1 MDTSRSPGTART
13 GDPASAVRPAT
24 ATGHQPVAIVGLSC
38 RLPGA
43 ADPAAFWRLLR
54 DGECAVGRVPAGRET
69 AGGHWGGFIDGADRF
84 DAEFFGITPREA
96 AVLDPQQRLMLELA
110 WEAFEDARI
119 AADRIR
125 GSETGVFIGA
135 MRDDY
140 ALLLGR
146 AGRSAV
152 NHHAMPGVSRGVIA
166 NRVSH
171 FLGLG
176 GPSLVI
182 DAGQASSL
190 VAVHTAMESLRRGES
205 SLALAGGVNLNL
217 AAETGLVAEEFGG
230 LSPDGRSHTF
240 DHRANGFVRG
250 EGGVALV
257 LRPLPDALAAGDR
270 IYGVLRGGAVNNDGA
285 AENLTTPSSQ
295 AQAQVLRQAY
305 ASAGVRPDAVQYVE
319 LHGTGTP
326 VGDPVEAAA
335 LGTVLGRARDTA
347 DPLLVGSAKTNVG
360 HLEAAAG
367 GVGLLKTV
375 LALHHGRIPASL
387 HFERPNPEIPLTELN
402 LRVAADPVEWPA
414 GDRPRIAGV
423 SAFGMG
429 GTNAHVVV
437 EEAPEEAAP
446 VGGDDVVSSAEP
458 SAVSSI
464 EPSVVPWVLSAR
476 SGAGL
481 RGQAAGLLGSVD
493 AADPVDVGWSLLTTR
508 ARFEHRAVVL
518 GGYGAGLSALAAG
531 EPAGGVVSGVAGPV
545 GRTVFVFPGQGAQWA
560 GMAVGL
566 LESSPVFAERMR
578 ECEVALSAFV
588 DWSLLGV
595 LRGDA
600 GAPSLERVDVVQP
613 ASFAVMV
620 SLAAL
625 WRSYGVEPAAV
636 VGHSQGEIAAACVA
650 GALSLEDAAR
660 VVCLRSRAI
669 ARLSGSGGMASVAA
683 PVERVEELLAGWS
696 GRVWVAAVNSGSQVV
711 VSGQADAVGEVVAE
725 CERLGVR
732 ARRIAVDYASHS
744 PAMDALRDDLS
755 TALTDITPR
764 AGQMP
769 VLSTVTGEFTDG
781 LQMDGGYWF
790 TNLRSRVR
798 FAEAVEKLAA
808 EGFGTFVEVSSHPVT
823 TTAVQEVTD
832 GTEGVV
838 VTGSLRRHDGGLDR
852 FLASA
857 AELWVRGVEVDWTA
871 TFQGARPRTVD
882 LPTYPF
888 QRRRHWFDTVAPEPA
903 EGEVGVAAAR
913 LAEARDEA
921 ERRRVL
927 LELVRAHAAAV
938 LGHTDATTIPARTQ
952 FKDAGF
958 DSQSSLRLRN
968 RICEALGVDL
978 STTVLYD
985 HPTPERLVEHV
996 QARIGGATGPDA
1008 KAPVGRP
1015 SYDEPI
1021 AIVGMGCRFPGGV
1034 RSPEDLW
1041 ELVRSGTD
1049 AVSPFPVDRGW
1060 DLRRLLADPDAPGG
1074 SAVREGGFLHDA
1086 GDFDADFFGISPREA
1101 LAMDPQQRLLLETS
1115 WEALERAGID
1125 PSRLGGTGTGVF
1137 VGAMHQ
1143 EYGPRLHEASD
1154 GLEGYALTG
1163 TTASTASG
1171 RISYV
1176 LGLEGP
1182 AMTVDTACSAS
1193 LVALHLAVRSLRAGE
1208 CSLALAGAATVMSTP
1223 GIFVEFSRQR
1233 GLAPDG
1239 RCKAFSDDAD
1249 GTGWAEGVGTLVLER
1264 LSDARRHGHRVL
1276 AVVEGTAVNQDGASN
1291 GLTAPHGPS
1300 QRRVIQQALTSAGLR
1315 PDDVD
1320 AVEAHGTGTV
1330 LGDPIEAQALIDVY
1344 GRGRSPE
1351 RPLWLGSL
1359 KSNIGHAQAAAGLGG
1374 VMKMVLA
1381 MRHGLLPRT
1390 LHAETPSSHVDW
1402 SSGEV
1407 RLLNEPVPWAAGD
1420 RRRRA
1425 GVSSFGISGTN
1436 AHVIL
1441 AEPPLESAEQAGAS
1455 DPTGQAGPT
1464 HLAEPNEQ
1472 AGPTVPA
1479 PQADA
1484 TAQAEPAL
1492 QHGPTGR
1499 PLTQPTGSAEQAG
1512 DAPTQALP
1520 GAADGCAALPYV
1532 LSART
1537 PQALREQARRLR
1549 GALRAGPAGRT
1560 ADIAYTLA
1568 TSRARF
1574 AERAVLLADGPA
1586 ALDEGLAAFAAGGEP
1601 AGLVRGRPSG
1611 DDRVVFVFPGQGGQW
1626 PGMAAGLL
1634 DSSPVFAARAA
1645 ECDRALA
1652 EFVDFSLIDV
1662 LRGADG
1668 APSLDRVD
1676 VVQPAL
1682 WATMVCLAELWQSQ
1696 GIRPAAVVG
1705 HSQGEIAAACVAG
1718 ALSLRDGAR
1727 VVALRSRALLALA
1740 GRGTMASV
1748 FQSVERVG
1756 EIVARY
1762 EGRVS
1767 VAATNGPRSVVV
1779 SGETDAVA
1787 EFLAECVE
1795 LGIDGRAVPVDYASH
1810 SAQVEAIEADLARLL
1825 APIEPRRAQVPFHST
1840 LTGTVLEGTELTGD
1854 YWYRNLRGTVR
1865 FEETVRDLAGSGHRI
1880 FLEASPHPTLTIA
1893 VQQTLES
1900 AGAAD
1905 GVAIGSLRRGDGGL
1919 GRFRES
1925 LAQAQVHGVEPDW
1938 EQVFAGRDVR
1948 RVELP
1953 TYPFERQRYWW
1964 TPPAMAPAGPA
1975 ADEHPAAAWRYDVAW
1990 HPVPDAPAAELTGRW
2005 LVAARDEDV
2014 AAATDAA
2021 GAAGHRE
2028 VVEALRGAG
2037 ARAVLCLLPDELPGP
2052 EAITRAVD
2060 GQQVTGVLS
2069 LLALSGGT
2077 EPAARVAGL
2086 AALLRALDRAGVDA
2100 PLWCATRGAVA
2111 VGPSDPAPDAALAA
2125 LWGAGRAVAV
2135 EQPRSWGGLV
2145 DLPVRWDARS
2155 GDRLAALLAGRQG
2168 EDQAAIRPAGLFAR
2182 RLVPARRPATG
2193 PRPYRPHGTVLVTGG
2208 TGALGRRLARRLA
2221 DGGADHVVLLSRGGG
2236 DRAATA
2242 ALADE
2247 LSGSGCEVT
2256 AVACDVTDR
2265 TALAAVLARTGQDHR
2280 PLTAVFHA
2288 AGACELAELKDVR
2301 PEDLPALLAAKVE
2314 GARHLDELLAD
2325 TPLDAFVLFSSVSG
2339 TWGVAEH
2346 GTYGA
2351 ANAYLDALAQARRSR
2366 GGTATSV
2373 AWGPWG
2379 GGGMIEDSRF
2389 ASLAATG
2396 LPVLDPEQALE
2407 ALQLV
2412 LDHDETAVAV
2422 ADVDWDR
2429 FGPVF
2434 TSARPSPLLSG
2445 LVTASKDPAGPEAAD
2460 LPASAFHARL
2470 AELPE
2475 DAQRDLALDLVR
2487 EHTAKVLG
2495 HGEPQAL
2502 AADRAF
2508 RDLGF
2513 DSLTAVEL
2521 RNRLAT
2527 ATGTQLPTTLVF
2539 DHPSPALLAE
2549 HLLHQV
2555 RGRQPVEAAPPSAG
2569 AASDEPLAI
2578 VGMACRLPGGID
2590 GPDALWRLLVDG
2602 GDVVGPLPG
2611 DRGWDVEALYD
2622 PDPDR
2627 HGTSYARAGGFL
2639 DGAADFDHEFF
2650 GISAREALAMDPQ
2663 QRLLLQTSWAAFE
2676 HAGIVPADLKGSD
2689 TGVFAGVLPPDYGL
2703 PHGMPGELEG
2713 YHVTGGAPSVVSGR
2727 LAYQFGFT
2735 GPAVSIDTACSSSLV
2750 ALHMAARA
2758 LAAGECRLALVA
2770 GVAVM
2775 STPTPLISF
2784 SRQRALSADGRCRS
2798 FAEDANGFG
2807 MAEGVGV
2814 LLVEPLSAARR
2825 AGHRVL
2831 AVVRGSAVNQDGA
2844 SNGLTAPNGPAQQRV
2859 IRQALNR
2866 AGLGPDEV
2874 DAVEAHGTG
2883 TRLGDPIEAQA
2894 LIATYGTGRPA
2905 DRPLWLGSAKSNL
2918 GHTQSAAGVVGV
2930 IKMVQALRHG
2940 LLPAT
2945 LHATEPTSRVDWESG
2960 AVRLLAESR
2969 PWPKNGRPRR
2979 AGVSAFGISGTNAHV
2994 ILEQAPP
3001 LPEVQAPPL
3010 PEAGEEHPHR
3020 PETSGTEGSPA
3031 GARPVVPW
3039 LLSARDPEALREQA
3053 AALVPLARQADPAD
3067 VAWSLATT
3075 RARFEHRAVVVGGYE
3090 SGLSALAAGEPA
3102 GSVVSGVAGPVGR
3115 TVFVFPGQGAQWA
3128 GMAVELMAA
3137 SPVFAERMR
3146 ECEVALSAFVDWSL
3160 LAVLR
3165 GDADAPSL
3173 ERVDVVQPASFAVM
3187 VSLAALWRS
3196 YGVEPDAVVG
3206 HSQGEIAAACVAGAL
3221 SLEDAARVVCLRSRA
3236 LTAVTGHGAMAIV
3249 ALPEDQAGD
3258 LLSDHADQVSVAAVN
3273 GPGTVVL
3280 SGDRAALEAVS
3291 RTCRQRGVRMRM
3303 IPVDYASHSV
3313 HVEKILDELAG
3324 LLAPV
3329 RPRHPEVP
3337 FLSTVTGEWI
3347 DTPALDAAYWC
3358 ANLRRPVR
3366 FAEAV
3371 RTLAEQGYGC
3381 FVESSPHPVL
3391 LAAVDDTLADRDDAF
3406 AVGSLRRDDGGADR
3420 FLLSLAEAWVR
3431 GAPVDF
3437 GPAVPGGPDRLVEL
3451 PTYPFRRRRHWLES
3465 PAEATARKEAALID
3479 GWRYRIDWTPVSG
3492 TGTPSLAGDWIVLTP
3507 NEPVRPDLVRA
3518 VLKGLARHGATV
3530 HPVTARELARGC
3542 APLPE
3547 GITGILSLAALD
3559 ERPGDD
3565 DPVVTVGL
3573 ADTVTCVRELAARAP
3588 HVPLWTATSGA
3599 VGTTA
3604 DDPVRRPAQAQVWG
3618 LGVVLGLDEPGRV
3631 CGLVD
3636 LPDELT
3642 EDDAARLAESLSG
3655 VTGEH
3660 EVAVRAGTTLARRLV
3675 PDPAPEAEP
3684 WRPRGTVLITGGTG
3698 GLGSHV
3704 ARWAARNGAAHL
3716 ILTSRRGP
3724 DAPGADELHTELT
3737 ALGAARVTVAACDV
3751 ADRDQL
3757 AALLATVDDTAPL
3770 SAVVHA
3776 AGVTQPAVP
3785 VGELSTADLA
3795 GVLRAKV
3802 EGARNLDALTRH
3814 ADLDAFVLFS
3824 SGAGTWGDA
3833 GKAGYAAANAYL
3845 DAFAAERRARGAVA
3859 TSVAW
3864 GAWDAGMVDGDVA
3877 DLLTRRG
3884 LRLMRPERAVRALAL
3899 AVGNGD
3905 TTVALASFDLARW
3918 VPLYTTDRDRRLVA
3932 ALAPQTAPGTDGDH
3946 APAPERAA
3954 ATADRLAGL
3963 SAEERETALTD
3974 IVRREAAAVLKAGG
3988 PDEIRPRRPFK
3999 ELGFD
4004 SLTALEFRN
4013 RLAAA
4018 TGRRLPATLV
4028 FDHPTPATLVRHLS
4042 GGTADGGNDVSA
4054 DLDRLEARLAA
4065 LPDEERTRLGLA
4077 DRLRALLRRLEPAAE
4092 DTADPQDDLTAASND
4107 EIFDLIDRELGI
4119 G

>member
-13 GDPASAVRPAT
+13 GDPAPAVRPAT

-43 ADPAAFWRLLR
+43 ADPAAFWRLLC

-125 GSETGVFIGA
+125 GSATGVFIGA

-285 AENLTTPSSQ
+285 AENLTTPSSR

-335 LGTVLGRARDTA
+335 LGTVLGSARDTA

-446 VGGDDVVSSAEP
+446 VGGDDVVSSVEP

-481 RGQAAGLLGSVD
+481 RGQATGLLSSVD
-493 AADPVDVGWSLLTTR
+493 AADPGDVGWSLVTTR

-518 GGYGAGLSALAAG
+518 GGYGSGLSALAAG

-545 GRTVFVFPGQGAQWA
+545 GRTVFVFPGQGAQWV
-560 GMAVGL
+560 GMGAAL
-566 LESSPVFAERMR
+566 LKCSPVFAARLR

-683 PVERVEELLAGWS
+683 PVERVEELLAGWP
-696 GRVWVAAVNSGSQVV
+696 GRVWVAAVNSASQVV
-711 VSGQADAVGEVVAE
+711 VSGEADAVGEVVAE
-725 CERLGVR
+725 CERSGKR

-744 PAMDALRDDLS
+744 PAMDALKDDLAA
-755 TALTDITPR
+755 ALEGVRPR
-764 AGQMP
+764 AGRVP

-781 LQMDGGYWF
+781 SQMDGGYWF

-823 TTAVQEVTD
+823 TTAVQEIVEAA
-832 GTEGVV
+832 GTEPGI
-838 VTGSLRRHDGGLDR
+838 VTGSLRRDDGGLDR

-857 AELWVRGVEVDWTA
+857 AELWVRGVDVDWTA

-888 QRRRHWFDTVAPEPA
+888 QRRRHWFDTVAPEPV

-1223 GIFVEFSRQR
+1223 GIFVEFSRQC

-1264 LSDARRHGHRVL
+1264 LSDARRHGHRIL

-1390 LHAETPSSHVDW
+1390 LHAETPSSHIDW

-1441 AEPPLESAEQAGAS
+1441 AEPPLASAEPAGAS

-1464 HLAEPNEQ
+1464 HLAEPSEP
-1472 AGPTVPA
+1472 AGLTVP
-1479 PQADA
+1479 

-1512 DAPTQALP
+1512 DARTQALP
-1520 GAADGCAALPYV
+1520 GAADGCAALPFV

-1560 ADIAYTLA
+1560 ADIAHTLA

-1601 AGLVRGRPSG
+1601 AGLVRGRPAG

-1696 GIRPAAVVG
+1696 GVRPAAVVG

-1787 EFLAECVE
+1787 ELLAECAGS
-1795 LGIDGRAVPVDYASH
+1795 GIDGRAVPVDYASH
-1810 SAQVEAIEADLARLL
+1810 SAQVEAIEADLAQLL

-1919 GRFRES
+1919 SRFRES

-1964 TPPAMAPAGPA
+1964 TPPATAPAGPA
-1975 ADEHPAAAWRYDVAW
+1975 ADEHSAAAWRYDIAW
-1990 HPVPDAPAAELTGRW
+1990 HPVPDTPAAELTGRW
-2005 LVAARDEDV
+2005 LVVARDEDV

-2037 ARAVLCLLPDELPGP
+2037 ARAVLCLLPGELPGP

-2069 LLALSGGT
+2069 LLALSGSK

-2086 AALLRALDRAGVDA
+2086 AALLDALDRAGVDA

-2135 EQPRSWGGLV
+2135 EQPRAWGGLV
-2145 DLPVRWDARS
+2145 DLPARWDARS
-2155 GDRLAALLAGRQG
+2155 GDRLAALLAGRQD

-2221 DGGADHVVLLSRGGG
+2221 DGGADHVVLLSRSGGG
-2236 DRAATA
+2236 SAATA

-2288 AGACELAELKDVR
+2288 AGACELAALKDVR

-2351 ANAYLDALAQARRSR
+2351 ANAYLDALAEARRSR

-2379 GGGMIEDSRF
+2379 GGGMIEESRF

-2445 LVTASKDPAGPEAAD
+2445 LVTAPKDAAGPEAAD

-2470 AELPE
+2470 AELPD
-2475 DAQRDLALDLVR
+2475 DARRDLALDLVR

-2555 RGRQPVEAAPPSAG
+2555 RGRQPVEAAPPPAG
-2569 AASDEPLAI
+2569 AACDEPLAI

-2750 ALHMAARA
+2750 ALHMAAQA

-2798 FAEDANGFG
+2798 FAEDADGFG

-2960 AVRLLAESR
+2960 AVRLLAESQ
-2969 PWPKNGRPRR
+2969 PWPENGRPRR

-3001 LPEVQAPPL
+3001 LPEEQAPPL
-3010 PEAGEEHPHR
+3010 PEEGEGDGHPHR
-3020 PETSGTEGSPA
+3020 PETSGTEESPA

-3039 LLSARDPEALREQA
+3039 ILSAHDPEALREQA
-3053 AALVPLARQADPAD
+3053 AALAPLAGQADPAD

-3090 SGLSALAAGEPA
+3090 SGLSALVAGEPA
-3102 GSVVSGVAGPVGR
+3102 GNVVSGVAGPVGR

-3128 GMAVELMAA
+3128 GMAVELMEA

-3146 ECEVALSAFVDWSL
+3146 ECEAALSAFVDWSL

-3249 ALPEDQAGD
+3249 ALPEHQAGD

-3329 RPRHPEVP
+3329 RPRSPEVP

-3347 DTPALDAAYWC
+3347 DTPALDAAYWR

-3391 LAAVDDTLADRDDAF
+3391 LAAVEDTLADRDDAF

-3420 FLLSLAEAWVR
+3420 FMLSLAEAWVR
-3431 GAPVDF
+3431 GVPVDF

-3451 PTYPFRRRRHWLES
+3451 PTYPFRRRRHWLEA

-3479 GWRYRIDWTPVSG
+3479 GWRYRIDWTPVPG
-3492 TGTPSLAGDWIVLTP
+3492 TGTPPLAGDWIVLTP

-3547 GITGILSLAALD
+3547 GIAGILSLAALD
-3559 ERPGDD
+3559 ERPCDD

-3573 ADTVTCVRELAARAP
+3573 ADTVTCVHELAARAP

-3604 DDPVRRPAQAQVWG
+3604 DDPVRHPAQAQVWG

-3642 EDDAARLAESLSG
+3642 EDDVARLAESLSG
-3655 VTGEH
+3655 TTGEH
-3660 EVAVRAGTTLARRLV
+3660 EVAVRAGTSLARRLV
-3675 PDPAPEAEP
+3675 PAPAPEAEP

-3724 DAPGADELHTELT
+3724 DAPGADELRTELT

-3757 AALLATVDDTAPL
+3757 AALLATADDTAPL

-3776 AGVTQPAVP
+3776 AGVTQPAAP

-3884 LRLMRPERAVRALAL
+3884 VRLMRPERAVRALAL

-3932 ALAPQTAPGTDGDH
+3932 ALAPQSAPGTDGDH
-3946 APAPERAA
+3946 APAPEQAA

-4028 FDHPTPATLVRHLS
+4028 FDHPTPAALVRHLS